1 MSDLFS
7 PNPAR
12 RIINWKKF
20 GEKCFHV
27 CKFWAGW
34 LGILEARPARE
45 ARRAKIWS
53 LLAWR
58 KGKIL
63 RGTLV
68 KKLCR
73 RAKRAGENLGL
84 FASRKGKPLSQ
95 SLVNPCW
102 RAKRAGENLGYLA
115 CRKGKILRETLV
127 KSYAGARIAP
137 AKIWVFWLRA
147 KAKPLVNP

>member
-1 MSDLFS
+1 M
-7 PNPAR
+7 
-12 RIINWKKF
+12 
-20 GEKCFHV
+20 

-34 LGILEARPARE
+34 LGILEAMPARE

-63 RGTLV
+63 R
-68 KKLCR
+68 
-73 RAKRAGENLGL
+73 
-84 FASRKGKPLSQ
+84 
-95 SLVNPCW
+95 
-102 RAKRAGENLGYLA
+102 
-115 CRKGKILRETLV
+115 ETLV
-127 KSYAGARIAP
+127 KSYAGARSAP